1 MDLCGKEGD
10 LTSKLTVRKVIFMKK
25 FLPLILALI
34 MSLALAAPAF
44 AESTPVPPSDA
55 EEEDYGIMP
64 LMDIYSES
72 MVASTSGRWESPK
85 FSATPGNGGNI
96 RFWFS
101 NTTGEA
107 VKVYLFWVDS
117 LGVDRIARSME
128 VPANS
133 QKSAVYSSSRADSY
147 TYRVVVEAFVSG
159 GDITGSLNVAQY
171 TEI

>member
-1 MDLCGKEGD
+1 M
-10 LTSKLTVRKVIFMKK
+10 
-25 FLPLILALI
+25 
-34 MSLALAAPAF
+34 
-44 AESTPVPPSDA
+44 
-55 EEEDYGIMP
+55 
-64 LMDIYSES
+64 
-72 MVASTSGRWESPK
+72 
-85 FSATPGNGGNI
+85 
-96 RFWFS
+96 
-101 NTTGEA
+101 
-107 VKVYLFWVDS
+107 YLFWVDS

>member
-1 MDLCGKEGD
+1 
-10 LTSKLTVRKVIFMKK
+10 MKK
-25 FLPLILALI
+25 FLPLILALV

-147 TYRVVVEAFVSG
+147 TYRVVVEAFLSG